1 MALPVDGSPSSSY
14 KEVTVSLVGL
24 RRLLLFIIV
33 NMDEQSQNAHDQL
46 TDQDQFRM
54 SHHITTSPP
63 KKRRLCQR
71 SVASSKDNANEGTT
85 RLSYT
90 GSASA
95 YPMRRSHYSTIC
107 RIWQAR
113 KEF

>member
-54 SHHITTSPP
+54 SHHITTSPQKNEEALS
-63 KKRRLCQR
+63 KKCGLLKGQR
-71 SVASSKDNANEGTT
+71 E
-85 RLSYT
+85 
-90 GSASA
+90 
-95 YPMRRSHYSTIC
+95 
-107 RIWQAR
+107 
-113 KEF
+113 